1 MKIEKINRKFRQ
13 TAEWILRH
21 RLLVTGLFALL
32 VAFSFVGT
40 KRIVMKTSFDDY
52 FVSDDPMLLKTD
64 EFKSIFGNDYYVAV
78 LVKNKDVFSKRSLT
92 LIRELSNELKD
103 SLSYADKVTSLTDL
117 EFAVGTEEGMTI
129 EQIVPEQIP
138 SDAASLKEIRRKAY
152 SKPYLSKKLVSKDG
166 TMTWIMVKLRPFPAD
181 SVWKKTSDIAPDMV
195 TGKEAGRI
203 ITKAKYAELSPNAA
217 GMPYM
222 SYEKFVYLK
231 GEMGRLFA
239 IAFLVSIVVML
250 IVTRSLRGVV
260 APLITSICALIIGFG
275 IIGWTGLYI
284 DMSTAMIAV
293 ILTFACSIAY
303 NIHLYNFF
311 KTRFVETG
319 RRKASITDAVG
330 ETGWGVLL
338 SGLTTIAAMMTFLA
352 MSIVPMKAIGLNT
365 SLCLLSVL
373 LTCLVVTPVLL
384 SLGRDRK
391 PHANMSHSFEGYVG
405 DHFERFGGF
414 VIRNHRRIVVVSLVL
429 TLFCGIGLFS
439 IEPAFDVEKTM
450 GRKVEYVKKFL
461 DLCDTELGSMYSYD
475 LMITLPHADDAKKP
489 ENLKRLDK
497 LATITE
503 GYLLTKRHNSVTDII
518 KDMNCT
524 LNGGKQQFYCIP
536 DDADMVAQLLLL
548 YENAG
553 GTESEYWMDYDYR
566 RLRLQVEIKNYNSN
580 EAEKE
585 MDALQAEAR
594 RLFPQAHISM
604 VGNIPQ
610 FTVMQQYVE
619 RGQMWSMLL
628 SVLVIGVIL
637 VLVFSSWKVGLVGMI
652 PNLAPAVIVGGMMGW
667 LDYPLDMMT
676 ASLIPMILGIAVDD
690 TIHFINHSH
699 VAYDRCGDYGN
710 AIRSTF
716 RTEGLAI
723 VMSTVVVS
731 ATFAGFMSSNATQ
744 MVNWGILAVA
754 GMVSALLADLFL
766 TPILFKYLR
775 VFGKEKKTNSQ

>member
-21 RLLVTGLFALL
+21 RLLVVGLFALL

-52 FVSDDPMLLKTD
+52 FMSDDPMLLKTD

-117 EFAVGTEEGMTI
+117 EFAVGTDEGMTI

-138 SDAASLKEIRRKAY
+138 SDAAGLKEIRRKAY

-181 SVWKKTSDIAPDMV
+181 SVWKKTSDIAPDML
-195 TGKEAGRI
+195 TGKEAGHI
-203 ITKAKYAELSPNAA
+203 IGKAKYAELSPAAA

-239 IAFLVSIVVML
+239 IAFLVSIVVM
-250 IVTRSLRGVV
+250 IVVTRSLRGVV
-260 APLITSICALIIGFG
+260 APLITSICALLIGFG

-338 SGLTTIAAMMTFLA
+338 SGLTTVAAMMTFLS

-405 DHFERFGGF
+405 DPTTSSVSAGSSCATIG
-414 VIRNHRRIVVVSLVL
+414 VSLSCRRCSRCSAASV
-429 TLFCGIGLFS
+429 CS
-439 IEPAFDVEKTM
+439 SSS
-450 GRKVEYVKKFL
+450 RR
-461 DLCDTELGSMYSYD
+461 SM
-475 LMITLPHADDAKKP
+475 
-489 ENLKRLDK
+489 
-497 LATITE
+497 
-503 GYLLTKRHNSVTDII
+503 
-518 KDMNCT
+518 
-524 LNGGKQQFYCIP
+524 
-536 DDADMVAQLLLL
+536 
-548 YENAG
+548 
-553 GTESEYWMDYDYR
+553 WR
-566 RLRLQVEIKNYNSN
+566 RQWG
-580 EAEKE
+580 
-585 MDALQAEAR
+585 AR
-594 RLFPQAHISM
+594 
-604 VGNIPQ
+604 
-610 FTVMQQYVE
+610 
-619 RGQMWSMLL
+619 WSM
-628 SVLVIGVIL
+628 
-637 VLVFSSWKVGLVGMI
+637 
-652 PNLAPAVIVGGMMGW
+652 
-667 LDYPLDMMT
+667 
-676 ASLIPMILGIAVDD
+676 
-690 TIHFINHSH
+690 
-699 VAYDRCGDYGN
+699 
-710 AIRSTF
+710 
-716 RTEGLAI
+716 
-723 VMSTVVVS
+723 
-731 ATFAGFMSSNATQ
+731 
-744 MVNWGILAVA
+744 
-754 GMVSALLADLFL
+754 
-766 TPILFKYLR
+766 
-775 VFGKEKKTNSQ
+775 